1 MRNGLKFAE
10 SKLLKLSYRAFP
22 TYKSIIQEYQKIL
35 INIGAGRLKNIDQK
49 IEELQYVRS
58 SIIESVNH
66 ARDYLNWYEA
76 TKIDKK
82 STNYSKYQKIYNELK
97 LPLPPR
103 KDELSEYL
111 DELDKEFKR

>member
-1 MRNGLKFAE
+1 MRKTTF
-10 SKLLKLSYRAFP
+10 LS
-22 TYKSIIQEYQKIL
+22 QECIFLTFQKIL
-35 INIGAGRLKNIDQK
+35 INIGAGRLKNIDKK
-49 IEELQYVRS
+49 IEELQNVRS

>member
-1 MRNGLKFAE
+1 MALLPT
-10 SKLLKLSYRAFP
+10 SKRLVILWHPGNYWASYV
-22 TYKSIIQEYQKIL
+22 S
-35 INIGAGRLKNIDQK
+35 DQK
-49 IEELQYVRS
+49 IEELQNVRS

-111 DELDKEFKR
+111 DELDKEFKK